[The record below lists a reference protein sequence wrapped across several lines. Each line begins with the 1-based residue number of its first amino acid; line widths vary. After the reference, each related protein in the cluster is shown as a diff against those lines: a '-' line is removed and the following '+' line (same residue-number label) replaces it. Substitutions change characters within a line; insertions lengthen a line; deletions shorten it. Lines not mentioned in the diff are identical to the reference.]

1 MFTLLTQLSDA
12 LTHIIASF
20 QNNWYFA
27 LIVLA
32 VLWGV
37 QLLNVISR
45 YKLNILGIYPRSM
58 RGLSGIFF
66 APFLHGNSNHLFFNS
81 VPLYILMILLLSAGR
96 LHFYLLTALIIFVSG
111 FAVWLFG
118 KKALHIGASGVIMG
132 YFGYLLTNAYYHPNA
147 STVILALLA
156 LYYFGGLALA
166 LIPSQEKNVSWS
178 GHVFGFLAG
187 VLGAYLF

>member
-1 MFTLLTQLSDA
+1 MSTLLTQLSDA

-20 QNNWYFA
+20 QNNWFFA

-45 YKLNILGIYPRSM
+45 YKLNILGIYPRSL

-81 VPLYILMILLLSAGR
+81 VPLYILTILLLSAGR

-118 KKALHIGASGVIMG
+118 KKAIHIGASGVIMG

-187 VLGAYLF
+187 VLGAYLL